1 MSESIPN
8 DKLIAKNNNNGRR
21 RRHTSIACVNCSK
34 WHVSCDSSRPCK
46 RCSQKGLA
54 ASCVD
59 APRKKSKYL
68 VGIPNNALPELFR
81 DDRSQSLNGIST
93 SMSFLS
99 DAANSEYSMLE
110 TITQPGVQSASQPN
124 FQSLLSNQQHGG
136 MIHGNRPSMTMVM
149 GMSQGSAS
157 APGST
162 TALPLLSDGINN
174 LRPIPTRATTIS
186 ETALKSHDSS
196 STASP
201 EHSVG
206 VDHLISSNSSSAV
219 QITPSQGRNAYT
231 MILGPKS
238 QDIVSSQIDL
248 MKNYFPLI
256 PVKLQ
261 NGSSSLDFKRLVPE
275 DPAVKGTD
283 MQRNVKIN
291 QYYLNNKTVT
301 FPEVQRSFEP
311 LVKGHDA
318 SFALECISPEVVQI
332 FANPEWSHSL
342 RYATPMEIYT
352 QINMPFSHTSGFHHL
367 LVYLKGR
374 FNQDD
379 VVEMCRSL
387 AEFRPIFI
395 ACSVTL
401 TEEDMIFMEQVYQRT
416 LLEYAKFIELSGTPT
431 CVWRRNGQIS
441 YVNEEFEILT
451 GWKREELL
459 NKLTFV
465 VEILDDESVRD
476 YFKTFSSIAYK
487 DFKGCE
493 QMKVCRIL
501 TPIEGQVVHCSCLWT
516 LKRDISGLP
525 LMILGN
531 FMPILSEQ

>member
-8 DKLIAKNNNNGRR
+8 EKSTKGRR

-46 RCSQKGLA
+46 RCSQKGLM

-68 VGIPNNALPELFR
+68 IGIPNNALPELFR
-81 DDRSQSLNGIST
+81 DDRTQSLNNIST

-110 TITQPGVQSASQPN
+110 TITQPGIQSTRQPTL
-124 FQSLLSNQQHGG
+124 QSLLSDQQHDRV
-136 MIHGNRPSMTMVM
+136 IHGNRPAMAMSMV
-149 GMSQGSAS
+149 MSQGSSS

-162 TALPLLSDGINN
+162 TSLPLLSGGINN
-174 LRPIPTRATTIS
+174 LHSIARPATSIS
-186 ETALKSHDSS
+186 ETTLKSYESS
-196 STASP
+196 GTTSP

-206 VDHLISSNSSSAV
+206 VDRLVSSNSSSAV

-238 QDIVSSQIDL
+238 QEIVSSQIDL
-248 MKNYFPLI
+248 MTNYFPLI
-256 PVKLQ
+256 PVKLS
-261 NGSSSLDFKRLVPE
+261 NDASSLNFKRLVPM

-301 FPEVQRSFEP
+301 YPEVQRNCES
-311 LVKGHDA
+311 VVNGRDI
-318 SFALECISPEVVQI
+318 SFALECVSPEVIQI
-332 FANPEWSHSL
+332 FANPEWTHSL

-465 VEILDDESVRD
+465 VEILDDDSVRD
-476 YFKTFSSIAYK
+476 YFKTFSSVAYK

-493 QMKVCRIL
+493 QMKICRIL
-501 TPIEGQVVHCSCLWT
+501 TPIEGQVIHCSCLWT

-531 FMPILSEQ
+531 FMPILNE

>member
-1 MSESIPN
+1 MSE
-8 DKLIAKNNNNGRR
+8 AKNTLAPRR
-21 RRHTSIACVNCSK
+21 RRKHTSIACVNCSK
-34 WHVSCDSSRPCK
+34 WHVSCDSNRPCN
-46 RCSQKGLA
+46 RCIKKGLA
-54 ASCVD
+54 GTCID

-68 VGIPNNALPELFR
+68 NGIPNDVLPDLFR
-81 DDRSQSLNGIST
+81 PMNNGGVGNVINT
-93 SMSFLS
+93 NNAMSFLS

-110 TITQPGVQSASQPN
+110 TITQPNITRPVPTSLQN
-124 FQSLLSNQQHGG
+124 LLSPL
-136 MIHGNRPSMTMVM
+136 GN
-149 GMSQGSAS
+149 SAS

-162 TALPLLSDGINN
+162 TTLPLLNN
-174 LRPIPTRATTIS
+174 TPVQRPTTATTTIPIHTSNESS
-186 ETALKSHDSS
+186 EAN
-196 STASP
+196 SP
-201 EHSVG
+201 SV
-206 VDHLISSNSSSAV
+206 DRLISSNSSSAV
-219 QITPSQGRNAYT
+219 QITPSQGRNAYN

-238 QDIVSSQIDL
+238 KEIVSSQIDL
-248 MKNYFPLI
+248 MTNYFPLV
-256 PVKLQ
+256 PLKQ
-261 NGSSSLDFKRLVPE
+261 PPGSSSLDFKRLVPE

-283 MQRNVKIN
+283 IEKNAKIN

-301 FPEVQRSFEP
+301 FPEVQTTYEKCINGRQ
-311 LVKGHDA
+311 V
-318 SFALECISPEVVQI
+318 SFALECISPEIVQI
-332 FANPEWSHSL
+332 FANPEWTHSL
-342 RYATPMEIYT
+342 RFATPMEIYT
-352 QINMPFSHTSGFHHL
+352 QVNAPYWHTSGFHHL
-367 LVYLKGR
+367 LLYLKSR

-476 YFKTFSSIAYK
+476 YFKIFSSIAYK

-493 QMKVCRIL
+493 QMNVCKIL
-501 TPIEGQVVHCSCLWT
+501 TPIEGQIINCSCLWT

-531 FMPILSEQ
+531 FMPILN